1 MNPEVI
7 PYDDPQ
13 VPSLVEE
20 ALETGKTLIFPTD
33 TVYGIGGNPW
43 DERTLVRVRRLKERP
58 ADRPFTLHL
67 PSLEAIG
74 RYASLEPDLLRVVE
88 RYLPGPFTLL
98 LPANPEAPAGSV
110 KEGKVGIRVP
120 DHPFFSGVMAG
131 LDRALFGTSVN
142 LAGEEPINDLPTMI
156 ERFGRVDLIITG
168 PVTGH
173 PSTIIDITCDPP
185 RIVRDGSA
193 SLDRLEPSDEVA

>member
-1 MNPEVI
+1 MNPQVI

-13 VPSLVEE
+13 VTALVEE

-43 DERTLVRVRRLKERP
+43 DERTLERVRGLKGRT

-67 PSLEAIG
+67 PTTATIE
-74 RYASLEPDLLRVVE
+74 RYARLDGLLRDVIL

-98 LPANPEAPAGSV
+98 LPASTGAPPSAV
-110 KEGKVGIRVP
+110 KDGLVGIRVP
-120 DHPFFSGVMAG
+120 DHPFFTDVIARLG
-131 LDRALFGTSVN
+131 RILFGTSVN
-142 LAGEEPINDLPTMI
+142 VSGEPPINDVAEII

-168 PVTGH
+168 PVGEH
-173 PSTIIDITCDPP
+173 PSTIIDATVDPP
-185 RIVRDGSA
+185 RVVRGGSA
-193 SLDRLEPSDEVA
+193 ADRLEPGDEVA